1 MKPDLPDILDR
12 YFKAQNAHDISA
24 MVACF
29 DSDASVHDEG
39 RHIVGTDAIR
49 TWKHE
54 TSVKYR
60 ITAEP
65 LECAVEGGHTIVIV
79 KVSGAFDGSPANL
92 TTASGCPTT
101 AGSAHRRS
109 GNEQQ
114 SGTRWPACACHRR
127 HQGDAGKQWWGSC
140 ARPVR

>member
-12 YFKAQNAHDISA
+12 YFKAQNAHDISVT
-24 MVACF
+24 VACF

-39 RHIVGTDAIR
+39 RQIVGTDAIR

-65 LECAVEGGHTIVIV
+65 LECAVAGGRTIVIV

-92 TTASGCPTT
+92 TYSFGLSDD
-101 AGSAHRRS
+101 GRISAL
-109 GNEQQ
+109 E
-114 SGTRWPACACHRR
+114 
-127 HQGDAGKQWWGSC
+127 
-140 ARPVR
+140 VR

>member
-39 RHIVGTDAIR
+39 RHIV
-49 TWKHE
+49 
-54 TSVKYR
+54 
-60 ITAEP
+60 
-65 LECAVEGGHTIVIV
+65 IV

-92 TTASGCPTT
+92 TYSFGLSDD
-101 AGSAHRRS
+101 GRISAL
-109 GNEQQ
+109 E
-114 SGTRWPACACHRR
+114 
-127 HQGDAGKQWWGSC
+127 
-140 ARPVR
+140 VR